1 MSEDTAIEPHK
12 ILVVD
17 DEPDLQVLVR
27 QKFRRSIRDGQFE
40 FFFAGNG
47 IEALEQLHG
56 NPDISVVL
64 TDINM
69 PGMDGLTLLSEL
81 KSLNQSAV
89 HHAKAVVISA
99 YGDMDNIRTAMNRG
113 AFDFLM
119 KPIDFGDVEIT
130 LAKTLEFVAQHRESR
145 RAHEYRIGKEIAE
158 ENFFQLQNLEA
169 MRDSLVHMI
178 VHDLRT
184 PLTAILGGLRMMPDM
199 GELNP
204 LQQEV
209 LAISTDGSETLLGMI
224 NDLLCISKMES
235 GAMEISAARI
245 EVEHMAQRA
254 LTQVQSLAKHS
265 EIELIPE
272 CQGDLPLLRADE
284 NLITRVLVNLLG
296 NSIKFTP
303 AGGKIHLRVRHN
315 ADEGEML
322 FAVEDTGPG
331 IPHEE
336 FERIFAKFGQVNGGT
351 GTRTSTGL
359 GLTFC
364 KMAVEAH
371 GGRIW
376 IESEVGQGSTFL
388 FALPCE

>member
-1 MSEDTAIEPHK
+1 MLEESTKREPHK

-17 DEPDLQVLVR
+17 DEPDLQVLMR
-27 QKFRRSIRDGQFE
+27 QKFRRSIRDGEFE
-40 FFFAGNG
+40 FFFAENG
-47 IEALEQLHG
+47 FQALEQLHQ
-56 NPDISVVL
+56 NPDITVVL

-69 PGMDGLTLLSEL
+69 PQMDGLTLLGEL
-81 KSLNQSAV
+81 KTLNQNAA
-89 HHAKAVVISA
+89 HHAKAVVVSA
-99 YGDMDNIRTAMNRG
+99 YGDMDNIRIAMNRG

-130 LAKTLEFVAQHRESR
+130 IAKTLEYVAQGKESR
-145 RAHEYRIGKEIAE
+145 RAHEYRVGKEVAE
-158 ENFFQLQNLEA
+158 ANFSQLQALEA

-199 GELNP
+199 GELNA

-209 LAISTDGSETLLGMI
+209 LDISTDGSETLLGMI

-235 GAMEISAARI
+235 GAMEISAAQI
-245 EVEHMAQRA
+245 EVEMMAQRA
-254 LTQVQSLAKHS
+254 IAQVQSLAKHS
-265 EIELIPE
+265 EIELIYEPK
-272 CQGDLPLLRADE
+272 GDLPLLRADE
-284 NLITRVLVNLLG
+284 SLLTRVLVNLLG

-303 AGGKIHLRVRHN
+303 GGGQIHLRVQH
-315 ADEGEML
+315 DEEEMI
-322 FAVEDTGPG
+322 FAIEDTGPG
-331 IPHEE
+331 IPPEA
-336 FERIFAKFGQVNGGT
+336 FERIFSKFGQVNGGT

-376 IESEVGQGSTFL
+376 IESELGQGSTFS
-388 FALPCE
+388 FAIPCV